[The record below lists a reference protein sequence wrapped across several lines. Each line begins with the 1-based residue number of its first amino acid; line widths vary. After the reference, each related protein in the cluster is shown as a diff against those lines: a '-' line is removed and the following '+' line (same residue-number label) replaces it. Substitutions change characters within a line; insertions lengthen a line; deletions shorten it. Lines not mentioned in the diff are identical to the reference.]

1 MAQAAPGLFLWA
13 AGVMGTFW
21 LLSFRLPLA
30 KLMDEL
36 NGEMVALSANA
47 RRERMP
53 EFDSRVIALMKRQD
67 ELGKAAR
74 VFLQQSANPKGNA

>member
-1 MAQAAPGLFLWA
+1 MKDADLIAHLSNLHSIIAALD
-13 AGVMGTFW
+13 TK
-21 LLSFRLPLA
+21 SDELA

-36 NGEMVALSANA
+36 NREMAALSANA

-74 VFLQQSANPKGNA
+74 VFLQQSANAKGNA